1 MADIDMTPNVGDDV
15 DYIDIIQKLK
25 ESTVS
30 KESYD
35 KLREDNRKLA
45 EALMKTPSHKA
56 SKDSEDEDEDRQ
68 DYANDIKELSKKFNS
83 NQQMSNLEYVENVL
97 RLRRAMIAEGHQD
110 PFLPCGNHVRI
121 TADQIDAAE
130 RTADVMQQCV
140 DIAKGDSGIF
150 TAELQRRIKES
161 NLIVRR

>member
-1 MADIDMTPNVGDDV
+1 MPDIDVTPNVGDDV
-15 DYIDIIQKLK
+15 DYIEILQKLK
-25 ESTVS
+25 NATVS

-35 KLREDNRKLA
+35 KLREDNKKLA
-45 EALMKTPSHKA
+45 EALMKTPS
-56 SKDSEDEDEDRQ
+56 SKESEDKDEDRP
-68 DYANDIKELSKKFNS
+68 DYAKDIKELSKKFNGS
-83 NQQMSNLEYVENVL
+83 LQMSNLEYVENVL
-97 RLRRAMIAEGHQD
+97 KLRRAIIEEGHQD

-161 NLIVRR
+161 NLFTRR